1 MLDAGWQLANEL
13 PARCIGRLR
22 FATVDASWRNVLQNQ
37 RGPPPQDVFYYK
49 GGCKSWK
56 AESLTQT
63 RCPENWPS
71 GAQSGAQCQ
80 QHEDI
85 IWKNLA
91 GTTIVELWKALMTS
105 KSTNKQPV
113 LRLCVFRAMTFNIE
127 ARNHLKL
134 IVSHLCI
141 LHRQCEIFLFV
152 FFFLILDM
160 DNVQLK
166 KRPAIWGPNWFVW
179 VTY

>member
-1 MLDAGWQLANEL
+1 MQKEL
-13 PARCIGRLR
+13 GVGCGVAIGTWTTRPLHWKAEICNCRCFLKKRTAKSEESTSSG
-22 FATVDASWRNVLQNQ
+22 F
-37 RGPPPQDVFYYK
+37 FYYK

-105 KSTNKQPV
+105 IITNKQPV
-113 LRLCVFRAMTFNIE
+113 LRLYVFKAMTFNIE
-127 ARNHLKL
+127 ARNNLKL
-134 IVSHLCI
+134 IASHLCI

-152 FFFLILDM
+152 FVAVLDS
-160 DNVQLK
+160 
-166 KRPAIWGPNWFVW
+166 
-179 VTY
+179 

>member
-1 MLDAGWQLANEL
+1 MQKELGFGCGVANEL

-37 RGPPPQDVFYYK
+37 RSPSPQDFFYYK

-105 KSTNKQPV
+105 IITNKQPV
-113 LRLCVFRAMTFNIE
+113 LRLYVFKAMTFNIE

-134 IVSHLCI
+134 MASHLCI
-141 LHRQCEIFLFV
+141 LHRQYEIFLFECLCSCPGQLNRWPCHS
-152 FFFLILDM
+152 LIEL
-160 DNVQLK
+160 
-166 KRPAIWGPNWFVW
+166 
-179 VTY
+179 VT

>member
-1 MLDAGWQLANEL
+1 MEL
-13 PARCIGRLR
+13 EKVVSALY
-22 FATVDASWRNVLQNQ
+22 FDRNVRQFYIKMKDLNACFSVANHFAGILQNQ
-37 RGPPPQDVFYYK
+37 MSPPPQDFFYYK

-91 GTTIVELWKALMTS
+91 GTTIVEL
-105 KSTNKQPV
+105 
-113 LRLCVFRAMTFNIE
+113 
-127 ARNHLKL
+127 
-134 IVSHLCI
+134 
-141 LHRQCEIFLFV
+141 
-152 FFFLILDM
+152 
-160 DNVQLK
+160 
-166 KRPAIWGPNWFVW
+166 
-179 VTY
+179 